1 MKTIEFL
8 YQDNK
13 TFEVYTVE
21 LPAEMSLL
29 NAADNTTNVYSE
41 LLEIETLE
49 MYLDHKILNDYRIEI
64 LNDYEIMSS
73 SVEEL
78 VNNGKLY
85 NILRSKYEL

>member
-8 YQDNK
+8 YQNNK
-13 TFEVYTVE
+13 TFEVYTVG
-21 LPAEMSLL
+21 LPIEMSLL
-29 NAADNTTNVYSE
+29 NAADNTPNGYSE

-49 MYLDHKILNDYRIEI
+49 MYLDPNILNDYRIEI

-73 SVEEL
+73 SVDEL

-85 NILRSKYEL
+85 NILRSKYGL

>member
-21 LPAEMSLL
+21 LPAKMSLL
-29 NAADNTTNVYSE
+29 NATDNTPNVYSE

-49 MYLDHKILNDYRIEI
+49 MYLDSKILNDYRIEI

-85 NILRSKYEL
+85 NILRSKYGL

>member
-21 LPAEMSLL
+21 LPAGMSLL
-29 NAADNTTNVYSE
+29 NATDNTPNVYSE
-41 LLEIETLE
+41 ILEIETLE
-49 MYLDHKILNDYRIEI
+49 MYLDPKILNDYRIEI

-85 NILRSKYEL
+85 NILRSKYGL

>member
-21 LPAEMSLL
+21 LPTEMSLL

-49 MYLDHKILNDYRIEI
+49 MYLDPKILNDYRIEI

-85 NILRSKYEL
+85 NILRSKYGL